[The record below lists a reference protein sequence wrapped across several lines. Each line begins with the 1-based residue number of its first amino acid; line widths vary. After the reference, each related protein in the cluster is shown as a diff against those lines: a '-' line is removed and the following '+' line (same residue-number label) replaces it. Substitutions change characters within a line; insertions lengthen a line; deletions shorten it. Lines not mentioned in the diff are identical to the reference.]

1 MNIPLTMDD
10 LDGLRARVL
19 ALEKLLAVTREL
31 TVELDHETL
40 LKKILRAAMEVS
52 HSTAGSLLLYDAAAH
67 ELVFKVVLGGGGDVL
82 KNTRVPVTQGIAG
95 ESFSRQQ
102 AVVVD
107 DAEKDSRY
115 FRAPATSVGM
125 TVHQLIA
132 VPLRAQG
139 QPMGVLEVM
148 NKSAGERYTP
158 DDVELLMAFAA
169 QSAIALENARLY
181 SKVLEERDRILAV
194 EAAVRHELARD
205 LHDGPAQL
213 LAALVMETRH
223 LRDAAKND
231 VALPPDEF
239 VQLEAVAT
247 RALYQTRNILFDL
260 RPVILEQQGLRAAF
274 EQYVLRLRMVEPFK
288 IHLQV
293 ATLQT
298 RFEPKKE
305 AAIFSIAQEAV
316 NNAKK
321 HAQPNNLWIEAQE
334 DERELKIS
342 VRDDGRGFDVTETEA
357 TYTTRSSLGLLNMR
371 ERAEMVMGSLKID
384 SQPGMGTTV
393 TLVVPLST
401 I

>member
-31 TVELDHETL
+31 TVKLDHETL

-169 QSAIALENARLY
+169 QSAIALENARL
-181 SKVLEERDRILAV
+181 
-194 EAAVRHELARD
+194 
-205 LHDGPAQL
+205 
-213 LAALVMETRH
+213 
-223 LRDAAKND
+223 
-231 VALPPDEF
+231 
-239 VQLEAVAT
+239 
-247 RALYQTRNILFDL
+247 
-260 RPVILEQQGLRAAF
+260 
-274 EQYVLRLRMVEPFK
+274 
-288 IHLQV
+288 
-293 ATLQT
+293 
-298 RFEPKKE
+298 
-305 AAIFSIAQEAV
+305 
-316 NNAKK
+316 
-321 HAQPNNLWIEAQE
+321 
-334 DERELKIS
+334 
-342 VRDDGRGFDVTETEA
+342 
-357 TYTTRSSLGLLNMR
+357 
-371 ERAEMVMGSLKID
+371 
-384 SQPGMGTTV
+384 
-393 TLVVPLST
+393 
-401 I
+401 